1 MALIGPALI
10 RQALVSPALVS
21 PAFGGRALG
30 RAALLGMLLAATAL
44 CGATAARAQESAQP
58 QQDPYGTWT
67 LQAENDAVSTLKG
80 TSDQYYTS
88 GLRIGWTSGTD
99 NQPPAISNLNHFIWG
114 DGVQRIALGLQ
125 QSLFTPSQTQINP
138 PDPRDRP
145 YAGVLLGT
153 ANLLSDTAL
162 SRSVFGLQAGVLGS
176 YAGGYQ
182 VQNGFHSII
191 GDTPNRGWSHQLP
204 NQPVLQLQAS
214 RIWRLRLLD
223 AFGLSIDTL
232 PSVTLAGG
240 DFRTYAEAGDVVRIG
255 QGLDSDFGTPR
266 ITPGLDGTDAYKQ
279 TRTFAWYGFAGVD
292 GQAVGYDATLQ
303 GSTFRTGEPH
313 VSKIWDV
320 GEVEAGVALMYHGFR
335 LAYTQTWQTQEFNG
349 ARSGLFNFGSVALS
363 AKF

>member
-1 MALIGPALI
+1 MSQEYRIVSIMTRRFANLLGSRLLGSGLAGLGAAAALSGPA
-10 RQALVSPALVS
+10 
-21 PAFGGRALG
+21 
-30 RAALLGMLLAATAL
+30 AATPL
-44 CGATAARAQESAQP
+44 
-58 QQDPYGTWT
+58 QDPYGTWT
-67 LQAENDAVSTLKG
+67 IQGENDAVSTQKG

-99 NQPPAISNLNHFIWG
+99 NQPPAISNLNRLIWG

-125 QSLFTPSQTQINP
+125 QSIFTPRLTQINP

-145 YAGVLLGT
+145 YAGVLLAT
-153 ANLLSDTAL
+153 VNLISDTDTT
-162 SRSVFGLQAGVLGS
+162 RSVFGLQAGVLGS

-182 VQNGFHSII
+182 VQNGFHSLI

-204 NQPVLQLQAS
+204 NQPVLQLQAM
-214 RIWRLRLLD
+214 RTWRFPVVD
-223 AFGLSIDTL
+223 AYGISVDLL
-232 PSVTLAGG
+232 PSVSAAGG
-240 DFRTYAEAGDVVRIG
+240 DFRTYAQAGGTVRIG

-266 ITPGLDGTDAYKQ
+266 ISPGMDGTDAYKA
-279 TRTFAWYGFAGVD
+279 TRPFAWYAFAGVD
-292 GQAVGYDATLQ
+292 GQAVAYDATLQ

-320 GEVEAGVALMYHGFR
+320 GEFEGGLALLYHGVR

-349 ARSGLFNFGSVALS
+349 QRSGLFNFGSVVLS